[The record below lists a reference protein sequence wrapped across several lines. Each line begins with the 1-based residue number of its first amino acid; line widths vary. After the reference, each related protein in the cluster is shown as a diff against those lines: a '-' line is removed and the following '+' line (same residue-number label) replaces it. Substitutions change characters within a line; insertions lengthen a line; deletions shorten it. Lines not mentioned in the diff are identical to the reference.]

1 MYKSHYPERSKARTV
16 LTLGII
22 GIVIPLV
29 APFAWIYG
37 AEELRAQ
44 RNERRDPR
52 NFGSAQ
58 TGMVMGIIATVL
70 WAVLL
75 VAFGM
80 GNAI

>member
-1 MYKSHYPERSKARTV
+1 MYEAHYPERSKAKTV
-16 LTLGII
+16 RTLGII

-29 APFAWIYG
+29 APFAWLYG
-37 AEELRAQ
+37 AQELRAQ

-52 NFGSAQ
+52 NFGPAQ
-58 TGMVMGIIATVL
+58 TGMVLGIIGTAL

-75 VAFGM
+75 VGFSM